1 MTDSTNKNV
10 QPEFGKK
17 VRETGLTTKELADTL
32 GVDVKTVNNT
42 VERLLGNTFQK
53 SEIKTRSNGKIFT
66 EEQATAIKIEL
77 QNHSRIGNSVREET
91 MSVKDVASV
100 LNVTPEALK
109 KHIRVLFP
117 EIIKNGIET
126 RLNEKQVTAIKQR
139 MLPTTS
145 VVGNVTDYEM
155 ELLTQKV
162 LAYHIKKANEYK
174 SRAEI
179 AEQQLIEQQPKV
191 AAYNNYLSRD
201 KFCNFRDAA
210 NYLNIKQTDLM
221 NLLKSKYI
229 YKNSIGEYR
238 AYSDYSDYFSLRPF
252 ERGKDKVGQQLMI
265 NIKGLEYFKK
275 ILAKEIIYA

>member
-17 VRETGLTTKELADTL
+17 
-32 GVDVKTVNNT
+32 
-42 VERLLGNTFQK
+42 
-53 SEIKTRSNGKIFT
+53 
-66 EEQATAIKIEL
+66 
-77 QNHSRIGNSVREET
+77 VREET

-126 RLNEKQVTAIKQR
+126 RLNENQVTVIKQR

-162 LAYHIKKANEYK
+162 LAYHIQKANEYK
-174 SRAEI
+174 SRAEF
-179 AEQQLIEQQPKV
+179 AEHQLIEQQPKV
-191 AAYNNYLSRD
+191 DAYNNYLSRD

-210 NYLNIKQTDLM
+210 NYLNIKQTDFM

-265 NIKGLEYFKK
+265 NIKDLEYFKK

>member
-10 QPEFGKK
+10 QPEFGKN
-17 VRETGLTTKELADTL
+17 VRETVLTCKPNLQAEAHDLKKVMTTKELAEIF
-32 GVDVKTVNNT
+32 GVTARTVQLAVNN
-42 VERLLGNTFQK
+42 LGLAKTLSQVKIRGQK
-53 SEIKTRSNGKIFT
+53 SYVFN
-66 EEQATAIKIEL
+66 EEQATL
-77 QNHSRIGNSVREET
+77 
-91 MSVKDVASV
+91 
-100 LNVTPEALK
+100 
-109 KHIRVLFP
+109 
-117 EIIKNGIET
+117 
-126 RLNEKQVTAIKQR
+126 IKQEIAKHHNLASR
-139 MLPTTS
+139 QID
-145 VVGNVTDYEM
+145 VVSTDYEM

-162 LAYHIKKANEYK
+162 LAYHIQKANEYK

-210 NYLNIKQTDLM
+210 NYLNIKQTDFM

>member
-17 VRETGLTTKELADTL
+17 VRETVLTTKELADTL

-139 MLPTTS
+139 ML
-145 VVGNVTDYEM
+145 G
-155 ELLTQKV
+155 
-162 LAYHIKKANEYK
+162 
-174 SRAEI
+174 
-179 AEQQLIEQQPKV
+179 
-191 AAYNNYLSRD
+191 LS
-201 KFCNFRDAA
+201 
-210 NYLNIKQTDLM
+210 
-221 NLLKSKYI
+221 
-229 YKNSIGEYR
+229 
-238 AYSDYSDYFSLRPF
+238 
-252 ERGKDKVGQQLMI
+252 
-265 NIKGLEYFKK
+265 
-275 ILAKEIIYA
+275 

>member
-1 MTDSTNKNV
+1 MTDSTNKNI

-17 VRETGLTTKELADTL
+17 VRETVLTCKPNLQVDDYDCLEKVMTTKELADTL

-53 SEIKTRSNGKIFT
+53 SEIKTRSNGGRPTKIFT
-66 EEQATAIKIEL
+66 EEQATL
-77 QNHSRIGNSVREET
+77 
-91 MSVKDVASV
+91 
-100 LNVTPEALK
+100 
-109 KHIRVLFP
+109 
-117 EIIKNGIET
+117 
-126 RLNEKQVTAIKQR
+126 IKQEISKHHNLASR
-139 MLPTTS
+139 QIDAVS
-145 VVGNVTDYEM
+145 TDYEM

-162 LAYHIKKANEYK
+162 LAYHIQKANEYK

-210 NYLNIKQTDLM
+210 NYLNIKQTDFM